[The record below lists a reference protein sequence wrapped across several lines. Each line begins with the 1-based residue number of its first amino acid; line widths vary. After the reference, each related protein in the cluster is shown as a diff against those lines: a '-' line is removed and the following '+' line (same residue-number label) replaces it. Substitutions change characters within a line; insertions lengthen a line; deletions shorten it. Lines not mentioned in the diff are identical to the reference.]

1 MYFIGAPG
9 RIGRSLTRCQKH
21 AHYRYPKEQNIN
33 ELHHISYSDL
43 FNNNFITH

>member
-1 MYFIGAPG
+1 MYFIGAPV

-21 AHYRYPKEQNIN
+21 AHYRYAKEQNIN
-33 ELHHISYSDL
+33 ELHHISYSGL

>member
-9 RIGRSLTRCQKH
+9 RIGRPLARYQKP
-21 AHYRYPKEQNIN
+21 AHYRYAKEQNIN